1 MFKTT
6 KAKVIFVAIFSI
18 ICITITAMLIVYQKI
33 DINEKN
39 EDVAE
44 EISKENNEKDV
55 LGIDLKGK
63 YNQNDLIIE
72 EKSVTLAKAEI
83 RYFQISGLKNKNV
96 ENSINKEIEHIAL
109 NYYKEKIKNLNEVVN
124 VQVSMWEAANFAN
137 TISFE
142 LNYYAKIDN
151 DDDDFYQ
158 GIKCLNFDLNT
169 GEKIEI
175 EKLFTSDA
183 QMENILR
190 NATYYSLIQEHVEE
204 NLAGDFTVSDYGNI
218 EDDIAEIIFAYKNG
232 KITDFCYTPT
242 YIKFYYDE
250 HIIFIYMEDYAEY
263 IAIYNRYLS
272 EQSLYENDNIGMKNL
287 YTLTIRY
294 NDIYYYQNYQNEN
307 NYFIDIS
314 IDFHSA
320 DTDEFAKNLIDN
332 KILDIEKEIENVKQK
347 ASQNPNEF
355 YILNYYMSIYTGEN
369 TDFEQIVTN
378 YNECGNAYE
387 ITVHDFEEN
396 IEPIIIQYNRGVEFA
411 AIPDYVYDFT
421 EMLDLGPY
429 TLIEYYNPETG
440 EKIVL

>member
-6 KAKVIFVAIFSI
+6 KAKVIFVAVFSI
-18 ICITITAMLIVYQKI
+18 ICITITAMLIIYQKI
-33 DINEKN
+33 DINEKS

-55 LGIDLKGK
+55 PGIDLKGK

-72 EKSVTLAKAEI
+72 EKSVSLAKAEI
-83 RYFQISGLKNKNV
+83 RYLQISGLKNKNI
-96 ENSINKEIEHIAL
+96 ENEINKEIEHTAL

-124 VQVSMWEAANFAN
+124 VQVSMWQAANFAN

-142 LNYYAKIDN
+142 LSYYAKIDN
-151 DDDDFYQ
+151 EEDDFYQ
-158 GIKCLNFDLNT
+158 GRKCLNYDLNT
-169 GEKIEI
+169 GEKIKI
-175 EKLFTSDA
+175 EKLFSSDA
-183 QMENILR
+183 PMENILR
-190 NATYYSLIQEHVEE
+190 NAAYYSLIQEHTEE

-218 EDDIAEIIFAYKNG
+218 EDNIVEIIFAYKNG
-232 KITDFCYTPT
+232 KITDFYYTPR
-242 YIKFYYDE
+242 YINFCYNDHLISIDMK
-250 HIIFIYMEDYAEY
+250 DYAEY

-272 EQSLYENDNIGMKNL
+272 EQSLYENDNIGIKNL

-314 IDFHSA
+314 INLQSA

-355 YILNYYMSIYTGEN
+355 YILNYYMSVYTGEN
-369 TDFEQIVTN
+369 NDFKQIVTN

-396 IEPIIIQYNRGVEFA
+396 IEPIIIEYNRITEFA
-411 AIPDYVYDFT
+411 EVPDYVYNFT
-421 EMLDLGPY
+421 EMLDLEPY